1 MKSIDF
7 NNYILSLIKEDDID
21 TIKEN
26 SKVKSKRGVNGEVKH
41 KDLVFYSSFQP
52 KLCITSFIKYLL
64 DSNIL
69 DKDDKEICKIYFI
82 SLLNRL
88 CNTTDFKLTQ
98 LNCHRTVLI
107 LLMLTSKFLDD
118 EYLCNNS
125 WAVSVGLKLSEIN
138 NMEVILLELLD
149 YNIFISSEQLLHV
162 NKSIDFN
169 KNGNDSMVSIN
180 ID

>member
-1 MKSIDF
+1 
-7 NNYILSLIKEDDID
+7 
-21 TIKEN
+21 
-26 SKVKSKRGVNGEVKH
+26 
-41 KDLVFYSSFQP
+41 
-52 KLCITSFIKYLL
+52 L

-82 SLLNRL
+82 ALLNRL

-107 LLMLTSKFLDD
+107 LLILTSKFLYD

-169 KNGNDSMVSIN
+169 KKGNDSMVSIN

>member
-26 SKVKSKRGVNGEVKH
+26 TKVKSKLGVNGEVKH
-41 KDLVFYSSFQP
+41 KDLILYSSFQP
-52 KLCITSFIKYLL
+52 KLCITCFINTLL
-64 DSNIL
+64 DSNIV
-69 DKDDKEICKIYFI
+69 DKNDKEICKIYFI
-82 SLLNRL
+82 ALLNRL
-88 CNTTDFKLTQ
+88 CNTTYFKLTQ

-107 LLMLTSKFLDD
+107 LLMLTSKFIDD
-118 EYLCNNS
+118 ESLCNNT
-125 WAVSVGLKLSEIN
+125 WALSVGLKLSEIN

-169 KNGNDSMVSIN
+169 KKGNDSMVSIN